1 MSQDISIETLRVRV
15 RDGVALHVASY
26 RARSPSRARAVLC
39 LPGLTRNGRDFH
51 DLALAMAAAGRTV
64 HTLDARGRGHS
75 DWDKDWRN
83 YTIPYEAQDVLDVLM
98 ALSLDAPAIVG
109 TSRGGLVA
117 MVMAALQPGAFGP
130 VVLNDIGPVI
140 ETKGLTRIAGYI
152 GRTGTPP
159 TWEEAA
165 TFVAAANR
173 KAFPAVPDNQW
184 AAVARQW
191 FNDKDGRPAEG
202 YDPALARTMSVKDG
216 TPPAL
221 WAQYLAF
228 GARPVLVIRG
238 ERSDILS
245 DATLDEMKRRLP
257 QCQTLTVPGEGH
269 APLLSDAPTIAAI
282 VDFLAAADT
291 VESPALRAAALG

>member
-1 MSQDISIETLRVRV
+1 MR
-15 RDGVALHVASY
+15 
-26 RARSPSRARAVLC
+26 PVLC

-51 DLALAMAAAGRTV
+51 DLALAMAATGRTV

-83 YTIPYEAQDVLDVLM
+83 YTIPYEAQDVLDVIM
-98 ALSLDAPAIVG
+98 ALSLAAPAIVG

-165 TFVAAANR
+165 VVVAAASR
-173 KAFPAVPDNQW
+173 KAFPAVPDSQW

-191 FNDKDGRPAEG
+191 FNDKDGRPTEG

-216 TPPAL
+216 PPPAL

-245 DATLDEMKRRLP
+245 DATLAEMQRRLP
-257 QCQTLTVPGEGH
+257 QCRTLTVAGQGH
-269 APLLSDAPTIAAI
+269 APLLCDAPTIAAI
-282 VDFLAAADT
+282 IDFLAGAEAAGEPT
-291 VESPALRAAALG
+291 LRAEAVP